1 MSLMMFIGPF
11 SGPFVCACVFAVTDT
26 GCLGDPDTG
35 CLGVLAIY
43 IICIYFSAGASK
55 ISE

>member
-1 MSLMMFIGPF
+1 MSLMMFDGD
-11 SGPFVCACVFAVTDT
+11 FVCAVPVPVPDDDPGDVTDVFVF
-26 GCLGDPDTG
+26 
-35 CLGVLAIY
+35 LGVLAAVAIY

>member
-1 MSLMMFIGPF
+1 MSLMMFDGV
-11 SGPFVCACVFAVTDT
+11 FVCAAPVPVPDDDPGDVTDVFVF
-26 GCLGDPDTG
+26 
-35 CLGVLAIY
+35 LGVLAGVAIY